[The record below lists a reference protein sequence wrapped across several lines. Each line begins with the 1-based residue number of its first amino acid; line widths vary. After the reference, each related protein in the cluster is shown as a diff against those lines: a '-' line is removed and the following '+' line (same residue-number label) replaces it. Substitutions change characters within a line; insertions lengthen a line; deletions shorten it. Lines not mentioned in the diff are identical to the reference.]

1 MTQTNA
7 ISNIQKE
14 FCLVTIYCFFDDVI
28 SFLELAPKST
38 TGRNPNLA
46 LSELASIW
54 MLGVRYGCRD
64 LKSLW
69 LYLRDNHGSDFKLP
83 SYKCF
88 VESMNRA
95 SRNLMVLLF
104 HLLQANRQELNDKEV
119 VFVDSTSLP
128 VCKIYRASYHSTMKQ
143 LSSFKKTTTG
153 WFYGLKLHAV
163 CDKGGNLLALRFTTA
178 SVDDRAVLEEFFS
191 YLENCIFVADAG
203 YVGKEYQK
211 IADNHDS
218 IFLACSRK
226 NMSTLAAKWQNLL
239 MNLRS
244 CTIETVFSVLK
255 ERLGLVSSLPRSV
268 SGYLAH
274 YFRVIF
280 GYMMKSLVR

>member
-1 MTQTNA
+1 MTNTNA
-7 ISNIQKE
+7 IFCIEKQ
-14 FCLVTIYCFFDDVI
+14 FCLVTLYCFFDDVI
-28 SFLELAPKST
+28 RFLELETKT
-38 TGRNPNLA
+38 TGRNPNLS

-54 MLGVRYGCRD
+54 LIGVRYGCRD

-69 LYLRDNHGSDFKLP
+69 LYLIDNHKSDFRLP

-88 VESMNRA
+88 VESMNRV
-95 SRNLMVLLF
+95 SRSLMVLLF
-104 HLLQANRQELNDKEV
+104 HLLQANQKELTDKEA
-119 VFVDSTSLP
+119 VFVDSTPLP

-143 LSSFKKTTTG
+143 ISSFKKTTTG
-153 WFYGLKLHAV
+153 WFYGLKLHAA
-163 CDKGGNLLALRFTTA
+163 CDASGNLLALRFTTA
-178 SVDDRAVLEEFFS
+178 SVDDRAVLQDFFS
-191 YLENCIFVADAG
+191 YLENCILVADAG

-211 IADNHDS
+211 MAANYNS

-244 CTIETVFSVLK
+244 CTVETVFSVLK

-280 GYMMKSLVR
+280 GYVMKGLVR